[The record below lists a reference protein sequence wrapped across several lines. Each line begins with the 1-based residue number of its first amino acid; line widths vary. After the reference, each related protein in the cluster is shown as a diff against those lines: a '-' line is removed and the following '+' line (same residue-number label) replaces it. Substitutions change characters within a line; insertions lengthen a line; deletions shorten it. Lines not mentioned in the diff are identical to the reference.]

1 MSVQLSL
8 HNHLYT
14 NDDSLVDDLLGKTL
28 SQTVDDLCPRLKN
41 NRNFSGNRKVIT
53 GSF

>member
-8 HNHLYT
+8 HLHLYT
-14 NDDSLVDDLLGKTL
+14 NEHSLVDDLLGKTL
-28 SQTVDDLCPRLKN
+28 YQTVGDVCPRLKN
-41 NRNFSGNRKVIT
+41 NRNFPENRKVIT